1 MKVEQALRLLPP
13 LEAVIPLRT
22 LLLASA
28 RTDDRAVWA
37 SAGAYL
43 TVGKR
48 EVEPAEM
55 RHRMQQTL
63 QQHSEHLAGLYESY
77 IQALESIERGDAAAA
92 VASMI
97 DAGKREVALTRPEH
111 ARAWFTVALALAEAL
126 QNRRP
131 EVDALLSLGRVSLD
145 LGYFEESAR
154 QYQRSL
160 VLAEAEFNQSGA
172 IVACE
177 GLGRVAVE
185 QARWAGAQAWY
196 ARGMALAEAAEDELR
211 IGQLHQA
218 LGECARRQGEL
229 GVAMDEATKAR
240 ERFELLGDAGEMAR
254 ALMLQGLV
262 DADLGATGPAAA
274 AYREALAWTRR
285 AAPDSALEVSI
296 RTNLAKLHLE
306 LGRYLDAEEEMRRAE
321 QLAIAAN
328 LLRELVQIYAL
339 MGRSRGRQ
347 GDEAGFVFF
356 EQAIELARTLDRS
369 PRVEAQVCFEYG
381 VFQHRIARPDESRAY
396 LERAREIFASIGAS
410 VDLERVQ
417 AELHELSA

>member
-1 MKVEQALRLLPP
+1 VKVEQALRLLPP

-22 LLLASA
+22 LLLSSA
-28 RTDDRAVWA
+28 RPDDRAVWA

-55 RHRMQQTL
+55 RQRMRQTL
-63 QQHSEHLAGLYESY
+63 QQLTEHLTGLYEAY
-77 IQALESIERGDAAAA
+77 IKALEFMEHGDPAGA
-92 VASMI
+92 VAAMVH
-97 DAGKREVALTRPEH
+97 AGRLEEALARPEH
-111 ARAWFTVALALAEAL
+111 ARTWFSVALGLAETL

-131 EVDALLSLGRVSLD
+131 EVETLLSLGRVSLD
-145 LGYFEESAR
+145 LGFFEESAR

-160 VLAEAEFNQSGA
+160 VLAEAEFDQSGA

-185 QARWAGAQAWY
+185 QARWAGASAWF
-196 ARGMALAEAAEDELR
+196 ARGMRLAEAAGDELR
-211 IGQLHQA
+211 IGQLHYAQ
-218 LGECARRQGEL
+218 GECARRQGEL
-229 GVAMDEATKAR
+229 QLAAEEVQRAR
-240 ERFELLGDAGEMAR
+240 ERFEALGDAREMSR

-262 DADLGATGPAAA
+262 DADLGAPGPAGG

-285 AAPDSALEVSI
+285 AAPDAALEVSI
-296 RTNLAKLHLE
+296 RISFAKLHLE
-306 LGRYLDAEEEMRRAE
+306 GGRYLDAEEEMRRAE

-356 EQAIELARTLDRS
+356 EQAIELARTLDRA

-396 LERAREIFASIGAS
+396 LERAREIFASLGAS